1 MGVAVDLKKEEFIG
15 QGFSKK
21 EARTKAHEWCATT
34 NTCRGCSQ
42 AVRPDEWSKSFKGE
56 GYCIGC
62 MG

>member
-21 EARTKAHEWCATT
+21 EARIKAHEWCQQT

-42 AVRPDEWSKSFKGE
+42 VVQLDWWSRKQ
-56 GYCIGC
+56 GYCKDCID
-62 MG
+62 

>member
-15 QGFSKK
+15 LGFSKK
-21 EARTKAHEWCATT
+21 EARIKAHEWCQQT

-42 AVRPDEWSKSFKGE
+42 VVRLDWWSKSYKGK
-56 GYCIGC
+56 GYCISC

>member
-1 MGVAVDLKKEEFIG
+1 MGILVEQKKEEFIG

-21 EARTKAHEWCATT
+21 EARTKAHEWCQQT

-42 AVRPDEWSKSFKGE
+42 AVKPGEWSKSFKGE

>member
-21 EARTKAHEWCATT
+21 EARTKAHEWCQQT

-42 AVRPDEWSKSFKGE
+42 VVRLDWWSWKQ
-56 GYCIGC
+56 GYCKDCID
-62 MG
+62 